1 MVPHFKMTQD
11 SEEIGYTVL
20 SKHNTAV
27 YTMMVPRPK
36 WGVTFLL

>member
-1 MVPHFKMTQD
+1 
-11 SEEIGYTVL
+11 L